1 MDAKTLYRLSSRV
14 PTLTRKMDLTKLE
27 TAKGAQFRNYVL
39 WFSFLPLIALLD
51 LNGGIIKGGFTRT
64 TFEEEYKVR
73 PDYITETLFVAHRQD
88 VPEFKHF

>member
-1 MDAKTLYRLSSRV
+1 MDAKTLYKLSTRV
-14 PTLTRKMDLTKLE
+14 PTLTRKMDLSKFE
-27 TAKGAQFRNYVL
+27 TAKGSQFRNYVL
-39 WFSFLPLIALLD
+39 WFSLAPLVAYFD
-51 LNGGIIKGGFTRT
+51 LNGGILKAGFTRT

>member
-1 MDAKTLYRLSSRV
+1 MDSKTLYKLSTRV
-14 PTLTRKMDLTKLE
+14 PTLTRKLDLSKFE
-27 TAKGAQFRNYVL
+27 SARGSAFRNYVVWL
-39 WFSFLPLIALLD
+39 TILPLAALLD
-51 LNGGIIKGGFTRT
+51 LNGGLVKAGFKRT